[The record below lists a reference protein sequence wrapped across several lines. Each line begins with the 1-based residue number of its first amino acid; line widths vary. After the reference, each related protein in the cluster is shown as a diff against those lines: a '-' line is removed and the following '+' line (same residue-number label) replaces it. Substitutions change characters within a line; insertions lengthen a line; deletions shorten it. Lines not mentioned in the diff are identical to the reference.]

1 VRHKLLFW
9 LLAFSLGVALLLPAA
24 SASPQGESRQGG
36 TLMLM
41 WGTEPDSLDPALA
54 NGQVGSWIILNA
66 TCAKL
71 FTTVR
76 DADTGKLRVVPEVV
90 RRFARSNGGRTYTFE
105 LERTFRFH
113 TGEPVSAR
121 SFAAAFKRNAD
132 PRMRSPVASRGFLEA
147 IVGADAVL
155 EGKAKSISGVREL
168 GRYRLRIRLKRPTA
182 DFVARL
188 TMPYFCPI
196 PSGTPIGRPGIDL
209 RAGSGP
215 YYLAAHT
222 PDRRIVLERNR
233 HYSGGRTAYPDR
245 IIWTIDGDSYAR
257 LRAVEKGK
265 YDYMHL
271 FGFFPDSVIRDLVD
285 AYGLNR
291 PGGRLFRSFPTSSNF
306 TFWFNPN
313 RPAFQGAGQAPL
325 RKAIN
330 FALDRP
336 AVVRAGDYLGL
347 RPSDRLLPASLGER
361 PPLYPRGAPDPVTA
375 RAWLARAGQRPQSLK
390 LYTATYP
397 STVGAALVFAA
408 NLRQLD
414 IEVDVDEFDLP
425 TLNRKLATK
434 GEPWDVAWRPVG
446 APYPDPA
453 GTLVPLLRDPRWEA
467 RINAANRLTAVARA
481 RALADLEADLMLND
495 PPVAVYAHW
504 TPLTFVSRSF
514 GCTVPWVDLDLG
526 AVCKK

>member
-1 VRHKLLFW
+1 
-9 LLAFSLGVALLLPAA
+9 
-24 SASPQGESRQGG
+24 
-36 TLMLM
+36 M
-41 WGTEPDSLDPALA
+41 WGTEPDNLDPALA

-76 DADTGKLRVVPEVV
+76 DRDTGKLRVVPEVV
-90 RRFARSNGGRTYTFE
+90 RSTTPSNGGRTYTFE

-113 TGEPVSAR
+113 TGEPVTAR
-121 SFAAAFKRNAD
+121 SFAYAFNRNAD
-132 PRMRSPVASRGFLEA
+132 PRMLSPVATRGFLEA

-155 EGKAKSISGVREL
+155 EGKAKSISGVQEL
-168 GRYRLRIRLKRPTA
+168 GRYRLRIRLKRPTG
-182 DFVARL
+182 DFRARL

-196 PSGTPIGRPGIDL
+196 PSGTPIGRPGVDL

-215 YYLAAHT
+215 YYLAVHT

-233 HYSGGRTAYPDR
+233 HYRGGRTAYPDR
-245 IIWTIDGDSYAR
+245 IIWTIDGDPYAR
-257 LRAVEKGK
+257 LRAVAEGE

-271 FGFFPDSVIRDLVD
+271 FGFFPDAVIRELVD

-291 PGGRLFRSFPTSSNF
+291 PGGRLFRSSPTSSNF
-306 TFWFNPN
+306 TFYFNPN
-313 RPAFQGAGQAPL
+313 RLALAGPGQAPL

-330 FALDRP
+330 YALARP
-336 AVVRAGDYLGL
+336 AVIRAGDHLGL
-347 RPSDRLLPASLGER
+347 RPTDSLLSAALGER
-361 PPLYPRGAPDPVTA
+361 PQIYPRGAPDPVTA
-375 RAWLARAGQRPQSLK
+375 RAWLARAGQRPQALK

-397 STVGAALVFAA
+397 STVGAAQVLKA
-408 NLRQLD
+408 NLRALD

-425 TLNRKLATK
+425 TLNQKLTTP

-453 GTLVPLLRDPRWEA
+453 GTLIPLMRDPRREA
-467 RINAANRLTAVARA
+467 RLNAANRLTGAARA
-481 RALADLEADLMLND
+481 KALADLEADLMSND

-504 TPLTFVSRSF
+504 TPLTFVSSRF

-526 AVCKK
+526 AVCRK